1 LHSSSDEQPEK
12 LELTTQEDTM
22 PSLLKIAISASA
34 LSLMA
39 MAPAQAAEHVVKM
52 LNKSGNKQMQ
62 FEPAFTMAAPGDTI
76 KFVSV
81 DKGHSVES
89 IAEMWPEGAAPVKGA
104 ISKDVTMTVDKE
116 GVYGVKCTPHYLMG
130 MVALIE
136 VGKPTNLD
144 KAKAF
149 KAPTAAAKRFEE
161 LFAEVK

>member
-1 LHSSSDEQPEK
+1 MLRVGK
-12 LELTTQEDTM
+12 VAVAGCLLTM
-22 PSLLKIAISASA
+22 
-34 LSLMA
+34 LSMGS
-39 MAPAQAAEHVVKM
+39 AQAAEHVIKM

-89 IAEMWPEGAAPVKGA
+89 IAEMWPDGAKPVKGA
-104 ISKDVTMTVDKE
+104 ISQDVTMTVDQE

-136 VGKPTNLD
+136 VGKPTNLE

-149 KAPTAAAKRFEE
+149 KAPNAPAKRFEE
-161 LFAEVK
+161 LFAQVK